1 MLQSHA
7 VYGARWSCELRTAAK
22 SIHPLQDWLQV
33 HERSECHR
41 RRAVLAARR
50 LPRVARRPLARCP
63 VARRVRSVCAVY
75 SRLLSGVGAQRAS
88 DHRLVRHNHRRCGE
102 PHTQRRA
109 AGRGASI
116 QAEQRP
122 LREQVRA
129 EGGGLHCS
137 LAGQTTPRASY
148 TRTRMT
154 TDASADPDGIGGQR
168 GWSCAMNVHGE
179 AHTQDG
185 ARMRKRPTVSSVC
198 AR

>member
-1 MLQSHA
+1 MS
-7 VYGARWSCELRTAAK
+7 GASAIGDGPC
-22 SIHPLQDWLQV
+22 
-33 HERSECHR
+33 
-41 RRAVLAARR
+41 
-50 LPRVARRPLARCP
+50 LPRVVCRALRVVRWR
-63 VARRVRSVCAVY
+63 VACRTVRSICAVH

-102 PHTQRRA
+102 PHTQK
-109 AGRGASI
+109 AGRRPRRIDPSGAE
-116 QAEQRP
+116 A

>member
-1 MLQSHA
+1 VPSA
-7 VYGARWSCELRTAAK
+7 TG
-22 SIHPLQDWLQV
+22 
-33 HERSECHR
+33 
-41 RRAVLAARR
+41 RACRASSAARCA
-50 LPRVARRPLARCP
+50 LSVGALP
-63 VARRVRSVCAVY
+63 VARRVRSICATAVCCRACTAVCCRALVH
-75 SRLLSGVGAQRAS
+75 SRAS
-88 DHRLVRHNHRRCGE
+88 DHRLVRHNHRRCDE
-102 PHTQRRA
+102 PHTRRRA